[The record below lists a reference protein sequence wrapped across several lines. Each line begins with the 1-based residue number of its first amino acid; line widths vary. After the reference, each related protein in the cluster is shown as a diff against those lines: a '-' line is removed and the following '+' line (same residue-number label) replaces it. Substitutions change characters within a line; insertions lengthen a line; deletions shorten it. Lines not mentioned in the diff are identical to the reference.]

1 MVAPA
6 IAPNVT
12 TYASR
17 TPYITAQEWRNAPT
31 GVDANSIIPGAQ
43 QALEDSQL
51 NQTIAYAS
59 SMVDIFCNQVIAAT
73 SDTQSGRYR
82 LQRGGVLKVPCDYS
96 PVLEVDSVQ
105 WGWDPSSLTVL
116 TDLSNVWIDRKVIEI
131 PIFGN
136 GQPSIYGWP
145 YGQPVLGSQLLVVLA
160 YVNGYPNTITTAS
173 AEQGVTA
180 LDVDSTLGCYPG
192 TVLTVA
198 DGENTEQV
206 TVGIVDVGVLN
217 LLSPLTYPHEMG
229 VSVSNLPPAVKEAT
243 ILLTSALVKTRG
255 AEGIVMAAIRSEP
268 NQKVDS
274 EDGGMNDVALAK
286 GLLAPFRRVI

>member
-17 TPYITAQEWRNAPT
+17 TPYITADEWRNAPT
-31 GVDANSIIPGAQ
+31 GIDANSIVPGGQ
-43 QALEDSQL
+43 QALQDSQL
-51 NQTIAYAS
+51 KQTIAYAS

-73 SDTQSGRYR
+73 SDTQTGRYR
-82 LQRGGVLKVPCDYS
+82 LQGCGVVKVPCDYS

-105 WGWDPSSLTVL
+105 WGLSPSTMTAL
-116 TDLSNVWIDRKVIEI
+116 TDLSNVWIDRKVVEV
-131 PIFGN
+131 PIFGS
-136 GQPSIYGWP
+136 GQQSIYGWP
-145 YGQPVLGSQLLVVLA
+145 YGGPRIGDHVLILLS
-160 YVNGYPNTITTAS
+160 YVNGYPNTVTTA
-173 AEQGVTA
+173 AANQGGNS
-180 LDVDSTLGCYPG
+180 LQVDATLGCYPG

-198 DGENTEQV
+198 DGEDTEQV
-206 TVGIVDVGVLN
+206 TVSTVGTGVLN
-217 LLSPLTYPHEMG
+217 LTAPLAYSHSVG

-243 ILLTSALVKTRG
+243 ILLTSALIKTRG
-255 AEGIVMAAIRSEP
+255 AEGIVMASIRSEP

-274 EDGGMNDVALAK
+274 EDGGMSDVALAK